1 MATKK
6 IAPAALVALQD
17 ALTHVY
23 WYKRDLRSFLT
34 SVIENRAVVGALNW
48 DDLKRN
54 IVRDLVEF
62 LTRDEERYQADL
74 VRLIVEVS
82 RVNDFSHLER
92 LEDGAAKAKQAKLA
106 VAALRTLA
114 SSHVHLANE
123 LKEVEKR
130 RDETKEKLKR
140 TTAVAE
146 RLAKLRDEY
155 FDLIVD
161 KDSNRR
167 GFKLER
173 LLRELF
179 ELFDLDPKA
188 SFRITGE
195 QIDGGFT
202 FDGTDYLFEAKWQ
215 KELVGASD
223 LDSLAGK
230 LSRKLDNTLGL
241 FLSVN
246 GFSPDGIEAHASG
259 KRVMLLMDGGDL
271 MAVLEGRIQLPEML
285 LIKRRHAAQT
295 GEIFLRV
302 FDAL

>member
-1 MATKK
+1 
-6 IAPAALVALQD
+6 
-17 ALTHVY
+17 
-23 WYKRDLRSFLT
+23 
-34 SVIENRAVVGALNW
+34 VGALNW

-62 LTRDEERYQADL
+62 LSRNEERYQADL

-82 RVNDFSHLER
+82 RINDFSHLER
-92 LEDGAAKAKQAKLA
+92 LEDGADKAKQARLT

-123 LKEVEKR
+123 LREVEKR
-130 RDETKEKLKR
+130 KEETKEKLKR

-146 RLAKLRDEY
+146 RLGGLKSEF
-155 FDLIVD
+155 FDLIAD
-161 KDSNRR
+161 PDSKRR
-167 GFKLER
+167 GFKLEK

-202 FDGTDYLFEAKWQ
+202 LDGTDYLFEAKWQ

-241 FLSVN
+241 FLSIN
-246 GFSPDGIEAHASG
+246 GYSPDGIEAHASG
-259 KRVMLLMDGGDL
+259 KKVMLLMDGGDL